1 MIHMQETDLVVFLPQ
16 HNEDGVQEF
25 NQLGEIVPPQ
35 YFCYLSMQ
43 NVTFSVQVKC
53 NNIYMTMTY
62 SQSVICIIT
71 VFDVYLEYY

>member
-1 MIHMQETDLVVFLPQ
+1 MIHMQQTDLVVFLPQ

-53 NNIYMTMTY
+53 NNI
-62 SQSVICIIT
+62 QSRFQKSWDT
-71 VFDVYLEYY
+71 VQIVNKNRMQ